1 MSLVVDSL
9 VWVDFFNGHRT
20 SETNRL
26 DAYLGSER
34 IILGDLV
41 RCEVLRGFRHTT
53 DAGRA
58 DRFLDLCEPAIFGG
72 HHIAR
77 RAAHH
82 YRTLRTHGISIRKTI
97 DLLIATWCLE
107 HDMKL
112 LHNDR
117 DFHPM
122 TRHLGLRE
130 A

>member
-1 MSLVVDSL
+1 MSLVVDSS
-9 VWVDFFNGHRT
+9 VWIDFFNGRRT
-20 SETNRL
+20 NETIRL
-26 DAYLGSER
+26 DAYLGNER
-34 IILGDLV
+34 IIVGDLV

-53 DAGRA
+53 DARRA
-58 DRFLDLCEPAIFGG
+58 DQLLDLCEPATFGG

-82 YRTLRTHGISIRKTI
+82 YRTLGTHGVSIRKTI

-117 DFHPM
+117 DFNPM
-122 TRHLGLRE
+122 VRHLGLR
-130 A
+130 AA